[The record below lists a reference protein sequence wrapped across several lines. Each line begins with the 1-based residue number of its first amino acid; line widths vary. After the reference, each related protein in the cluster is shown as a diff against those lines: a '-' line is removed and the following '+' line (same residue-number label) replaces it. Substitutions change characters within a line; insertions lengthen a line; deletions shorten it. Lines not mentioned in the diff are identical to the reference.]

1 MVKKTKAGKTNYEE
15 LDKVFTADTEPYEW
29 LVKHGFKPMYPNH
42 GGLVEKYVYEIMDD
56 FDKGP
61 HRIGVVYVA
70 PPADNPY
77 FRKQPKDMWM
87 AEVEQTLMVTF
98 GRVQQLSKPANDPRD
113 CLVDLLF
120 YISYLKTEV
129 RKVTNGVLPDLTDNS
144 FGI

>member
-1 MVKKTKAGKTNYEE
+1 MKKKESNKSSAYKE
-15 LDKVFTADTEPYEW
+15 LDNIFTADIEPYEW
-29 LVKHGFKPMYPNH
+29 LAKHGFRPMYPNH

-98 GRVQQLSKPANDPRD
+98 GRVQQLSKPADDPRD
-113 CLVDLLF
+113 CLADLLT
-120 YISYLKTEV
+120 YISYLKMEV
-129 RKVTNGVLPDLTDNS
+129 RRVTNGVLPDLTGNP
-144 FGI
+144 FEF